1 MIMDFHSPSTIDE
14 LSSLLSNNSEKKHLL
29 AGGTDLLV
37 QMQSQIIEPTSVI
50 DLKNISEMM
59 EIKEDTDG
67 FFVGAAVPGMTII
80 EHQRFSKM
88 WPGVVDGVK
97 LIGSIQIKGRAS
109 MGGNLCN
116 ASPAADSIP
125 AMIASDAKAIIL
137 GSKGK
142 RDVLVEDFILG
153 PGKNILKSD
162 EVLVGIKFPKKNNNS
177 SGAYLRFT
185 PRTEMDIAV
194 AGVGINISL
203 GDKSQIEHAKVSIG
217 AVAEKALVAE
227 AAAKALIGKKVDAE
241 IIEKFM
247 SEVRDLARPIDD
259 KRGTVEFRKQVI
271 GVLAKRAL
279 HIALE
284 RINNG

>member
-1 MIMDFHSPSTIDE
+1 MDFHSPSTIDE

-37 QMQSQIIEPTSVI
+37 QMQSQIIEPTTVI

-67 FFVGAAVPGMTII
+67 FFVGAAVSGMTII
-80 EHQRFSKM
+80 EHQGFSKA

-125 AMIASDAKAIIL
+125 AIIASDAKAIIL

-162 EVLVGIKFPKKNNNS
+162 EVLVGIKFPKNNNNS

-194 AGVGINISL
+194 AGVGVNFSIS
-203 GDKSQIEHAKVSIG
+203 KNSQIEHAKVSIG

-227 AAAKALIGKKVDAE
+227 AAAKALIGKKVDE
-241 IIEKFM
+241 EVIEKFM
-247 SEVRDLARPIDD
+247 IEVRNLARPIDD

-279 HIALE
+279 NIALE
-284 RINNG
+284 RIRNG